1 MGKTISKKDRN
12 IQRDKVKTRKHNKSN
27 TYNPYKSGKHSYEI
41 SPNPA
46 TLKIITKAQQDMAK
60 LLKATDNPLLN
71 RLFRKENIEKINRM
85 PKEITDITSY
95 TSTLNK
101 EFKDLKRNKKNQPNQ
116 DYYDYV
122 NNQWLEEQTSVL
134 KKHPT
139 YYVEVDD
146 FRIVQDKVYREVI
159 KYTDMFIKANPT
171 SKKAKSIKAVA
182 HCIENAN
189 KQKGL
194 KYCKTIL
201 DEVNRFIANEDM
213 YGLLAY
219 TNQDEIFSWQSPIV
233 WSVRPDEKNVK
244 KYISHLSPP
253 ELGLYDYFIYI
264 DDPAD
269 DKKTKEFK
277 STFRKKYF
285 EFIEKTFKTVL
296 PNDYKDFKAQ
306 DVWDVELDLLNAMG
320 CDKIKKEDPNYYNVV
335 TKDELEKDY
344 GFNWTFFTE
353 KLGQHTPFPGEYWV
367 GKSGYKKPPQK
378 VIVSS
383 LNALKCTTELLKA
396 KWSSKEWKT
405 YWLFMFYKQ
414 MLRFHWDWTQVYY
427 DFYGKFVKGQQ
438 VRFPKDIYSIFPLSF
453 CYNTFLTEQY
463 VAYNNDPIKEAY
475 VKNMVDDLKYI
486 FIKRVEKNNWLSPST
501 KKSAL
506 AKLHKL
512 EVIVGTPKKLRQDP
526 ILEYKEDDPWY
537 NMALLAGWKRK
548 NIIELE
554 GKDVIDI
561 PEIDWSEFKLTGTQS
576 YMVNAYYRPTSNTI
590 YCPLAYLQ
598 KPFIDMDQRGIE
610 YNLAYIG
617 YTMGHELSHSLD
629 DMGSKFDANG
639 NMNNWWTDHDR
650 KKFNDKIKDVV
661 KQYEEVAKRDGI
673 EFDASIGVGEDLA
686 DIAGLSLAEEYLYY
700 FQLVHDDIPLIKNI
714 SLEAFYIYSAIQ
726 SRQKI
731 YDKALDAQ
739 LKQNPHP
746 LEKYRCNCPLS
757 RLALFRELYQVK
769 KGDGMYWHNMDT
781 IW

>member
-1 MGKTISKKDRN
+1 MTKTVSKKERRN
-12 IQRDKVKTRKHNKSN
+12 RTSMRNKKHSKK
-27 TYNPYKSGKHSYEI
+27 NPYEI
-41 SPNPA
+41 ASIP
-46 TLKIITKAQQDMAK
+46 TTKRILTKARSDMNE
-60 LLKATDNPLLN
+60 LLRGTDRPLLN
-71 RLFRKENIEKINRM
+71 RLFRKENIEKLKRM
-85 PKEITDITSY
+85 PKDITDITSY
-95 TSTLNK
+95 TNTLNK
-101 EFKDLKRNKKNQPNQ
+101 EFADLKRNKKNQPNQ

-122 NNQWLEEQTSVL
+122 NHQWLKEQTDIL

-146 FRIVQDKVYREVI
+146 FRIIQDKVYREVI
-159 KYTDMFIKANPT
+159 KYTNNFIKESPS
-171 SKKAKSIKAVA
+171 SKKVQSIKAVSR
-182 HCIENAN
+182 CIEKAS
-189 KQKGL
+189 KSKGL
-194 KYCKTIL
+194 KHCREIL
-201 DEVNRFIANEDM
+201 DQVTTFINDEDM

-219 TNQDEIFSWQSPIV
+219 SNQDEIFSWQSPIV

-253 ELGLYDYFIYI
+253 ELGLSDYFLYI
-264 DDPAD
+264 DDPQD
-269 DKKTKEFK
+269 DKKSKEFK
-277 STFRKKYF
+277 STYRKKYF
-285 EFIEKTFKTVL
+285 EFIEKTFKAVL

-320 CDKIKKEDPNYYNVV
+320 CNKIKKEDPNYYNIVS
-335 TKDELEKDY
+335 KSELENNY
-344 GFNWTFFTE
+344 GFNWTLFTN
-353 KLGQHTPFPGEYWV
+353 KIGKRTPFPGEYWE
-367 GKSGYKKPPQK
+367 GKTSYKTTPPK

-383 LNALKCTTELLKA
+383 LNALKCTTELLKE
-396 KWSSKEWKT
+396 KWSSKKWKT

-414 MLRFHWDWTQVYY
+414 MLRFDWDWTQIYY
-427 DFYGKFVKGQQ
+427 DFYGKFVKGQPA
-438 VRFPKDIYSIFPLSF
+438 RFPKDIYSIFPLSF

-463 VAYNNDPIKEAY
+463 VAHNNDPLKEAY
-475 VKNMVDDLKYI
+475 VKNMVEDLKYI
-486 FIKRVEKNNWLSPST
+486 FIKRMEKNKWLSPST

-512 EVIVGTPKKLRQDP
+512 EVIVGTPKKLRPDP
-526 ILEYKEDDPWY
+526 VLDYVEDDPWY
-537 NMALLAGWKRK
+537 NMALLAGWKRSQFIK
-548 NIIELE
+548 LE
-554 GKDVIDI
+554 GQSVIDI
-561 PEIDWSEFKLTGTQS
+561 PDINWSEFKLTGTQA

-629 DMGSKFDANG
+629 DMGSKFDADG

-650 KKFNDKIKDVV
+650 KIFNDKIKDVV

-673 EFDASIGVGEDLA
+673 KFDASIGVGEDLA

-757 RLALFRELYQVK
+757 RLGLFRELYQVK